1 MATLEG
7 MARKKFP
14 FLSEAEGR
22 VLQAAPGGTTADCRD
37 LGGDEDLQNVDG
49 TPRPLGE
56 QWPETRNVRADLIRW
71 LVVDHEARELVDPK
85 GVWIQGARITGDLDL
100 SFTNVLFPL
109 ALLSCRVERDVDL
122 EYAKMPLLSL
132 KGSWPRAIDADGL
145 KLEGDI
151 FLNGGFHA
159 EGEVRLLGATIGGN
173 LDATGGTFKKPC
185 GNVLNSDGTKNET
198 ALNAE
203 RIKVGGNVLLRRKF
217 AAEGEMRLVGAA
229 IGGSLDARGG
239 TFKEPEGY
247 ALNADRAKI
256 DGSVFMTRE
265 LNAKDEIQS
274 KFVAEGEVRLHGATI
289 GGDLNANG
297 GTFKNL

>member
-1 MATLEG
+1 
-7 MARKKFP
+7 
-14 FLSEAEGR
+14 AEGEVR
-22 VLQAAPGGTTADCRD
+22 LLGAIVGGNLEADGGTFKRSNGKA
-37 LGGDEDLQNVDG
+37 
-49 TPRPLGE
+49 
-56 QWPETRNVRADLIRW
+56 
-71 LVVDHEARELVDPK
+71 
-85 GVWIQGARITGDLDL
+85 L
-100 SFTNVLFPL
+100 S
-109 ALLSCRVERDVDL
+109 
-122 EYAKMPLLSL
+122 
-132 KGSWPRAIDADGL
+132 ADGVRVA
-145 KLEGDI
+145 GSV
-151 FLNGGFHA
+151 FLRSGFNA

-274 KFVAEGEVRLHGATI
+274 KFVAEGEVRLLGATI
-289 GGDLNANG
+289 GGNLDATD
-297 GTFKNL
+297 GTFKKPSGNALNPDGTKNETALNADGIKVTGDI